1 MELDDLRPEFF
12 EQVLQLRKK
21 ILNRI
26 KPKNLN
32 GKQLNGEMIMTLCD
46 SYVRAINNGAVPNIE
61 NAWTYVCKDECYKAT
76 QKAFETYE
84 KTIKEMISSKIPT
97 TNEEI
102 KIAHRTAKES
112 ALEIFKKRAIGDV
125 SKEHLEELNKKM
137 KARIQQIRST
147 NEKESYLE
155 C

>member
-26 KPKNLN
+26 KPKTLN
-32 GKQLNGEMIMTLCD
+32 GKQLNGEMVMTLCD

-61 NAWTYVCKDECYKAT
+61 NAWTYVCKDECYKAGA
-76 QKAFETYE
+76 KAFEYYE
-84 KTIKEMISSKIPT
+84 RTIKEIIGSKIPT

-102 KIAHRTAKES
+102 KVISFILSR
-112 ALEIFKKRAIGDV
+112 
-125 SKEHLEELNKKM
+125 
-137 KARIQQIRST
+137 
-147 NEKESYLE
+147 
-155 C
+155 